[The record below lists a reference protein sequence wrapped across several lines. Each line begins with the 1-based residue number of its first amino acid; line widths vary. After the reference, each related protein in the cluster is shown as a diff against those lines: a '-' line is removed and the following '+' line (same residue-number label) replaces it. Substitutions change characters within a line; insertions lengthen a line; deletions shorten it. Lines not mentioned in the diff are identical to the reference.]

1 VSRDPL
7 TAPAAAPVATW
18 SETITTAPPL
28 SPFERSPPERR
39 KRPKGA
45 ARRPLSGWF
54 SIRLS
59 TMREDVSQH
68 ADLTNR
74 LKEATVLRRNA
85 EWNWRDAIAAARAAG
100 VSVRTIGEVA
110 GISDVEIQEILR
122 DVEDEGGT

>member
-1 VSRDPL
+1 VERDDHGSTSPL
-7 TAPAAAPVATW
+7 AIREIP
-18 SETITTAPPL
+18 SGTT
-28 SPFERSPPERR
+28 

-45 ARRPLSGWF
+45 GAARRALSGWF

-59 TMREDVSQH
+59 TMGEDVSQH